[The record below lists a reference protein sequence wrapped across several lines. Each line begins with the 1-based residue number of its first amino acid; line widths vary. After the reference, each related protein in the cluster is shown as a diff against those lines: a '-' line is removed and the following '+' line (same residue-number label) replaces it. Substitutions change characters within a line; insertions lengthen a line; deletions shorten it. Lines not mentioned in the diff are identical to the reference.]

1 MKYLEK
7 GFLFAFGGYSYMTLE
22 LIWRGRSHGSM
33 FLAGGSCFLLLG
45 ALQKATPRMNPALRA
60 VMGAGVISLLELG
73 AGLLFNRRYQVW
85 DYRNMPLNLTG
96 QICLPF
102 SMLWVP
108 VGWAAMELYKRS
120 EMQLRQQRL

>member
-108 VGWAAMELYKRS
+108 VGWAGMELH
-120 EMQLRQQRL
+120 RLVEKKISR